1 MHVQA
6 SNIAYWFHKKSG
18 WVTFEDSGLLD
29 IQFGPKGINFD
40 VTLENAEEE
49 ARETFFKVKNVKVS
63 IVGFDFQIRN
73 NDHWLATWLAKA
85 PTRAILLVSRLRP
98 VAIFSLELHAHSF
111 FVLVV
116 VEPNHRV
123 P

>member
-1 MHVQA
+1 MIQIDASDYDSSARLRVKGLHVQA

-85 PTRAILLVSRLRP
+85 PTRAILLVS
-98 VAIFSLELHAHSF
+98 
-111 FVLVV
+111 
-116 VEPNHRV
+116 
-123 P
+123 